1 MTVAGPAAEAL
12 NSLSPSQIKFLE
24 CLPKSEL
31 HAHLNGCI
39 SVEVLRELA
48 QSHGPEGDQ
57 TIKSKI
63 SELASGVTLSKI
75 DDFFTLFSAIY
86 ALTSSSKPL
95 AIATADVLSSFLGPV
110 DRPNPLSYLEL
121 RTTPRKQPSF
131 DGSRLEYVRTVLSVV
146 ELYPATSCA
155 LIISVD
161 RRMGEED
168 IKECVDIAIQLKQQ
182 GRRVVGIDLC
192 GDPLVGDMEL
202 FKPYF
207 KRAKQHGLGITLH
220 IAETKDNSDHDS
232 SLLMS
237 FEPDRLG
244 HATFLNESS
253 RNMVLQKRI
262 PVELCLT
269 SNILCKTVQT
279 LNDHH
284 IRFYL
289 ENKAPIV
296 ICTDD
301 TLPFRTTLLG
311 EYALLLAK
319 PPFGLGISEQEVK
332 EIAEMGMQARFG
344 LAPSSQIRT

>member
-1 MTVAGPAAEAL
+1 MTIAGPAAEAL
-12 NSLSPSQIKFLE
+12 ASLSPSEISFLE

-31 HAHLNGCI
+31 HAHLNGSI
-39 SVEVLRELA
+39 SIKALQELA

-63 SELASGVTLSKI
+63 SEFASGVTLSKI
-75 DDFFTLFSAIY
+75 DDFFTLFPAIY
-86 ALTSSSKPL
+86 ALTSSPKPL

-110 DRPNPLSYLEL
+110 ERPNPQSYLEL
-121 RTTPRKQPSF
+121 RSTPRKQPSF
-131 DGSRLEYVRTVLSVV
+131 DGSRLEYVQTVLSVV

-155 LIISVD
+155 FIVSID
-161 RRMGEED
+161 RRMSEED
-168 IKECVDIAIQLKQQ
+168 IKECVDIAIQMKQQ
-182 GRRVVGIDLC
+182 GRRVVGLDLC

-207 KRAKQHGLGITLH
+207 QRAKQHGLGITLH
-220 IAETKDNSDHDS
+220 IAETKDNSEHDTN
-232 SLLMS
+232 LLMS

-244 HATFLNESS
+244 HATFLDESS
-253 RNMVLQKRI
+253 RKMVLEKKT

-269 SNILCKTVQT
+269 SNLLCKTVPT

-289 ENKAPIV
+289 DNKAPIV

-301 TLPFRTTLLG
+301 KLPFRTTVLG

-319 PPFGLGISEQEVK
+319 SPLGLGLSEQEVK

-344 LAPSSQIRT
+344 VTPSA